1 MSLNFKVF
9 VWSPEKRM
17 SYEIDD
23 KEFEKFVRANELL
36 TFGLAFEQRFNIVL
50 ENFAE
55 LERFLLDAALRDA
68 IFSDTTFSHLYGSH
82 HTANRHLTNLMASSR
97 LYLDQT
103 GHALSSTF
111 GRSEVEVSKFKR
123 LRSEEYDSVLGYRV
137 LEALRNYSQHR
148 GLPAHSIKFS
158 SSRDDAADAGSKIKH
173 VVSILLAVEALAE
186 DPKFKAEIIEDLRES
201 ANSNGYVEL
210 MPLTRDYMGCLGRVH
225 EEARALVAESL
236 TSSDELMKSNKDR
249 IETKVGTRDVIV
261 RVTKIS
267 KGSTLEELH
276 ISEELTKQRNEYESK
291 TQYAKYIAK
300 QYVAM
305 C

>member
-1 MSLNFKVF
+1 MPLNFKVS

-17 SYEIDD
+17 SYEVND
-23 KEFEKFVRANELL
+23 KEFEKLVRANELL
-36 TFGLAFEQRFNIVL
+36 TFGLAFEQRFNIAL

-55 LERFLLDAALRDA
+55 LERFLLDAALSNA
-68 IFSDTTFSHLYGSH
+68 IFSGTTFGHFHGSR
-82 HTANRHLTNLMASSR
+82 HTANRYLTNLMASSR

-111 GRSEVEVSKFKR
+111 GRGEIEVSKFKC

-137 LEALRNYSQHR
+137 LEALRNYSQHC
-148 GLPAHSIKFS
+148 GLPAHSIRFS
-158 SSRDDAADAGSKIKH
+158 WSRDDAADAGSKIKH

-186 DPKFKAEIIEDLRES
+186 DPKFKAEILEELRE
-201 ANSNGYVEL
+201 AVNSEGHVEL
-210 MPLTRDYMGCLGRVH
+210 VPLTRDYMGCLGRLH

-236 TSSDELMKSNKDR
+236 TSSDEIMRSNIDR

-261 RVTKIS
+261 QVSKIS

-276 ISEELTKQRNEYESK
+276 ISEELTEQRKEYESK
-291 TQYAKYIAK
+291 TQYAKYIAE
-300 QYVAM
+300 QYVAS